1 MGARVTLQTIAD
13 ELGVSRT
20 TVSNAYNR
28 PGELSPTL
36 RARVLAAA
44 DRLGYRGPDP
54 VGRMLRTGRTGT
66 LGLVFTDDLAYV
78 FTDPDTMGFV
88 RGVAE
93 TTTAAGT
100 GLSVLPVPADVDP
113 AATAL
118 ATAPV
123 DGYLVFSVPAV
134 HPAIE
139 LVLQSGTPVV
149 VVDEPDLGD
158 RAGFVGIDDRAG
170 ARAAVEHVLSLGH
183 VRIAVVAHRMTP
195 TPDAGPFAVDDVAA
209 ATVRVGRERVD
220 ECVRV
225 LADAG
230 LTPVSLWEAG
240 ANDQRAGQVATARL
254 LDRHPDVTAIVC
266 TTDQVAIG
274 ALRAASAAGRRVP
287 DDLSIVG
294 FDDVPEAAV
303 CDPPLTTIRQPIV
316 DKGRAAAR
324 LLLEQVASGDR
335 PRVQLPIELVRRAST
350 GPPSDAAR

>member
-28 PGELSPTL
+28 PNELSPAL
-36 RARVLAAA
+36 RARVLATAG
-44 DRLGYRGPDP
+44 RLGYRGPDP
-54 VGRMLRTGRTGT
+54 VGRMLRTGRIGT

-100 GLSVLPVPADVDP
+100 GLSVLPVPSGVDP
-113 AATAL
+113 ATTPL

-139 LVLQSGTPVV
+139 LVLGSGVPVV
-149 VVDEPDLGD
+149 VVDEPDLAG

-170 ARAAVEHVLSLGH
+170 ARAATEHVLSLGH
-183 VRIAVVAHRMTP
+183 RRVAVVAHRMTP
-195 TPDAGPFAVDDVAA
+195 NPIPGPFTVDDVAD

-225 LADAG
+225 LGRAG

-240 ANDQRAGQVATARL
+240 ANDQHAGQVAAAQVL
-254 LDRHPDVTAIVC
+254 SSHPEVTAIVC

-274 ALRAASAAGRRVP
+274 ALRAAAAAGRRVP
-287 DDLSIVG
+287 
-294 FDDVPEAAV
+294 DDVPEAAV

-316 DKGRAAAR
+316 DKGRAAAG
-324 LLLEQVASGDR
+324 LLIDQVSSGAR
-335 PRVQLPIELVRRAST
+335 ARVELPIELVRRAST
-350 GPPSDAAR
+350 GPPHDAGR